1 MTVNSYPR
9 SRSNIRGLSV
19 KTLVLLT
26 VGLPSLY
33 QRPSW
38 AEENGPIPARFGRL
52 SAESGSAPTV
62 FASLGQKPTA
72 EYIAT
77 TTSPIL
83 PGSSAGSRLLTLA
96 RSEFAGFT
104 ETLDITNL
112 IYSPNSGEIHHLGND
127 SYTGYRTELFARGFQ
142 CGPSRFTP
150 EAIRALV
157 QAAARRQGIDE
168 TFAVAVAVVESDLD
182 QNRNSPARALG
193 PMQLVPA
200 TAARFGVMKPC
211 DSAANI
217 DAGVRYLG
225 LLLQEFQNPIL
236 ALAAYNAGEDSIYN
250 YGGVPPFP
258 ETIDYIAKVI
268 NHQLGIPAP
277 RRRSPGQQPASRQS
291 AASALDGGDYAP
303 GKTRQW
309 VAGVMQF

>member
-1 MTVNSYPR
+1 MVPAKGEPFSFTKAQHIINMLRSPQRGGFHHIGNVSYA
-9 SRSNIRGLSV
+9 NQG
-19 KTLVLLT
+19 
-26 VGLPSLY
+26 
-33 QRPSW
+33 
-38 AEENGPIPARFGRL
+38 AA
-52 SAESGSAPTV
+52 
-62 FASLGQKPTA
+62 
-72 EYIAT
+72 
-77 TTSPIL
+77 
-83 PGSSAGSRLLTLA
+83 SSA
-96 RSEFAGFT
+96 
-104 ETLDITNL
+104 
-112 IYSPNSGEIHHLGND
+112 
-127 SYTGYRTELFARGFQ
+127 RGVQ

-150 EAIRALV
+150 DAIRALV
-157 QAAARRQGIDE
+157 EAAARRLGIDE
-168 TFAVAVAVVESDLD
+168 TFAVAVAAVESDLD
-182 QNRNSPARALG
+182 QNRNSAAGALG

-200 TAARFGVMKPC
+200 TAARFGVAEPC

-236 ALAAYNAGEDSIYN
+236 ALAAYNAGEDSIYK

-277 RRRSPGQQPASRQS
+277 HHRGAGQPASRQG
-291 AASALDGGDYAP
+291 AAPALNGGDNAS

>member
-1 MTVNSYPR
+1 MTTNLYPR
-9 SRSNIRGLSV
+9 RRSNICRLAV
-19 KTLVLLT
+19 EALVLLT

-33 QRPSW
+33 QRPSL
-38 AEENGPIPARFGRL
+38 AEENGPIPARFGRF
-52 SAESGSAPTV
+52 SEESGAEPAV
-62 FASLGQKPTA
+62 FASVGPKPPADYITTATGQ
-72 EYIAT
+72 
-77 TTSPIL
+77 IL
-83 PGSSAGSRLLTLA
+83 PSSSTGSSPLIRAKREHFS
-96 RSEFAGFT
+96 FT
-104 ETLDITNL
+104 KVHDITNML
-112 IYSPNSGEIHHLGND
+112 GSPKRDRFHHIDNV
-127 SYTGYRTELFARGFQ
+127 SYANQGAAPSSRGLQ

-150 EAIRALV
+150 DAIRTLV
-157 QAAARRQGIDE
+157 EAAARRQGIDE
-168 TFAVAVAVVESDLD
+168 TFAVAVAAVESDLD
-182 QNRNSPARALG
+182 QNRNSAAGARG

-200 TAARFGVMKPC
+200 TAARFGVAEPC

-236 ALAAYNAGEDSIYN
+236 ALAAYNAGEDSIYK

-277 RRRSPGQQPASRQS
+277 HRLSPGRPASRQS
-291 AASALDGGDYAP
+291 AAPALNGGDNAP